1 MRYLSCL
8 ALLTAA
14 LVVSPAADVHGAAA
28 WRSAALQDSA
38 VPGPWHATRIVVG
51 ESPPTSFVLRSIDD
65 ELFDLESA
73 GGPLLLLFFRG
84 TW

>member
-1 MRYLSCL
+1 MRYLSWS
-8 ALLTAA
+8 ALLTVA
-14 LVVSPAADVHGAAA
+14 LVVCPAASVA
-28 WRSAALQDSA
+28 
-38 VPGPWHATRIVVG
+38 GPQHATRIVVG

-73 GGPLLLLFFRG
+73 GGPILLLFFRG

>member
-1 MRYLSCL
+1 MRYLSWS
-8 ALLTAA
+8 ALLTVA
-14 LVVSPAADVHGAAA
+14 LVVSPAA
-28 WRSAALQDSA
+28 A
-38 VPGPWHATRIVVG
+38 VPGPQHATRIVVG

-73 GGPLLLLFFRG
+73 GGPILLLFFRG